1 MNRKSKTNWARVD
14 RMKDKEIDLSEVPEL
29 GKDFFGRAVLW
40 PGRKRQITL
49 RIDPDVLKFF
59 RRQGRGYQTVMNN
72 VLRRYMEARSR

>member
-1 MNRKSKTNWARVD
+1 MNRKSKSNWARVK
-14 RMKDKEIDLSEVPEL
+14 RMNDEDIDLSETPEL
-29 GKDFFGRAVLW
+29 GKEFFARAVLW

-59 RRQGRGYQTVMNN
+59 RRQGKGYQTVMNN